1 MFSAGVKSAP
11 LTVTVLAAV
20 VLCAGVRPPAAKGEP
35 VTQGPAPA
43 SNAGSLQSGVRGQD
57 FDETVRP
64 QDDFYRYVNGRWLA
78 RTEIP
83 SDRSNY
89 SVFVM
94 LEEGAQRDLHTIAED
109 AARSGAAAG
118 TDAQKVGDFYASF
131 MDEAA
136 IERRGL
142 APLKADLARIDAL
155 TSKRDIASYFG
166 HAQRIAAIYPF
177 TYSVAI
183 DEKKSSEYVSVVS
196 QSGIGMPDRDYYLSD
211 DAQLKGVREKYRVYV
226 KELLEAANTPD
237 AAVAAQRVFA
247 LESKLAKASWSRVQ
261 NRDDEKTY
269 NRYDL
274 AALGKLTPAFD
285 WNAFLAAAQVPV
297 GKVKAVIVMQ
307 PSYFQALNGMIA
319 DVPVADWRAYFRY
332 QLLNSYAPE
341 LPAKFVK
348 LHFEFNDRT
357 VSGIEEL
364 KPRWKQALDTM
375 ENAIGDLVGKLY
387 VERHF
392 RADAKR
398 RIDQLVGNLE
408 AAFAESIDSL
418 EWMTPATKQKAH
430 EKLAQLATKIGY
442 PERWRD
448 WSRLEVRR
456 DDLIGNE
463 MRASAVVFDRGV
475 NKLGGPI
482 DKTEWDMTPQTVNA
496 YNDTSSNSI
505 EFPAAI
511 LQPPFFDVT
520 ADDAVNYGAIGAI
533 IGHEISHG
541 FDDQGRRYDGA
552 GNMNDWWAPQDSE
565 EFTRRAK
572 LLGAQY
578 SALSPIAGM
587 HINGDLTMGENI
599 ADLAGVATAYRA
611 YRLSLQGRPA
621 PVIGGFTGD
630 QRFFIGWAQCWARK
644 YREDELRKRLL
655 TDSHSP
661 GEYRTNAIL
670 ANLAEFYAAF
680 DVKAGDKMYRDPKD
694 RVRIW

>member
-1 MFSAGVKSAP
+1 MNTRFI
-11 LTVTVLAAV
+11 VTVVAVCILCACMRSPAAEKDEAVTAGLAASSSS
-20 VLCAGVRPPAAKGEP
+20 G
-35 VTQGPAPA
+35 
-43 SNAGSLQSGVRGQD
+43 GSLQSGVHDQD
-57 FDETVRP
+57 FDKAVRP

-89 SVFVM
+89 SVFIM
-94 LEEGAQRDLHTIAED
+94 LEEGAQRDLRVIVEE

-131 MDEAA
+131 MDEPAV
-136 IERRGL
+136 ERRGL
-142 APLKADLARIDAL
+142 APLTAELARINAL
-155 TSKRDIASYFG
+155 ASSRDIAGYFG
-166 HAQRIAAIYPF
+166 HAQRIGAIHPF

-183 DEKKSSEYVSVVS
+183 DVKKSTEYVSVVS
-196 QSGIGMPDRDYYLSD
+196 QSGIGMPDADYYLSD
-211 DAQLKGVREKYRVYV
+211 DVHLKDVREKYRAYV
-226 KELLEAANTPD
+226 KDLLAAANTPN
-237 AAVAAQRVFA
+237 AAAAAEQVFG
-247 LESKLAKASWSRVQ
+247 LESRLAKAYWSRVQ
-261 NRDDEKTY
+261 SRDDEKTY

-274 AALGKLTPAFD
+274 ATLGKLMPAFD
-285 WNAFLAAAQVPV
+285 WSAFLAGAQVPV
-297 GKVKAVIVMQ
+297 GKVKAVIVRQ
-307 PSYFQALNGMIA
+307 PSYFEALNGMIV
-319 DVPVADWRAYFRY
+319 DVPVADWRSYFRY
-332 QLLNSYAPE
+332 QLLNTYAPD

-357 VSGIEEL
+357 VSGIEVL
-364 KPRWKQALDTM
+364 KPRWKQGLDTV
-375 ENAIGDLVGKLY
+375 ENAIGDLVGKMY
-387 VERHF
+387 VERYF

-398 RIDQLVGNLE
+398 RADKLVGNLKV
-408 AAFAESIDSL
+408 AFSKSIDSL
-418 EWMTPATKQKAH
+418 EWMTPATKERAH
-430 EKLAQLATKIGY
+430 AKLAQMATKIGY

-463 MRASAVVFDRGV
+463 MRAAVVVFERGV

-496 YNDTSSNSI
+496 YNDSSSNQI

-511 LQPPFFDVT
+511 LQPPLFDAA

-533 IGHEISHG
+533 IGHEISHA

-552 GNMNDWWAPQDSE
+552 GNLNDWWAPQDGV
-565 EFTRRAK
+565 EFTRRVK
-572 LLGAQY
+572 LLSAQY
-578 SALSPIAGM
+578 SALSPLAGM
-587 HINGDLTMGENI
+587 HLNGDLTLGENI

-611 YRLSLQGRPA
+611 YQLSLQGKPA

-644 YREDELRKRLL
+644 YREDELRRRLL

-661 GEYRTNAIL
+661 GEYRTNAVL
-670 ANLAEFYAAF
+670 ANLAEFDAAF

>member
-1 MFSAGVKSAP
+1 MSTR
-11 LTVTVLAAV
+11 LTVTILTAI
-20 VLCAGVRPPAAKGEP
+20 VLCAGVKSPSARGEA
-35 VTQGPAPA
+35 VKEGPAPA
-43 SNAGSLQSGVRGQD
+43 TRAGSLESGVHGQG

-78 RTEIP
+78 KTEIP
-83 SDRSNY
+83 PDRSNY

-94 LEEGAQRDLHTIAED
+94 LEEGAQRDLRAIVEE
-109 AARSGAAAG
+109 AARSGASAG
-118 TDAQKVGDFYASF
+118 TEAQKVGDFYGSF
-131 MDEAA
+131 MDEPT
-136 IERRGL
+136 IEQRGL
-142 APLKADLARIDAL
+142 SPLKTELARIDAL
-155 TSKRDIASYFG
+155 ASRRDIAGYFG
-166 HAQRIAAIYPF
+166 HALRIAVPYPF
-177 TYSVAI
+177 TYSVVI

-196 QSGIGMPDRDYYLSD
+196 QSGIGMPDPDYYLSD
-211 DAQLKGVREKYRVYV
+211 EARLKDVREKYRVYV
-226 KELLEAANTPD
+226 TDLLAAANTPD
-237 AAVAAQRVFA
+237 AVEAAQRVFA
-247 LESKLAKASWSRVQ
+247 LESKLAKACWSRVQ

-274 AALGKLTPAFD
+274 AALGKLTPVFD
-285 WNAFLAAAQVPV
+285 WSAFLAGAQAPMD
-297 GKVKAVIVMQ
+297 KVKAVIVMQ
-307 PSYFQALNGMIA
+307 PSYFQALDGMIA

-332 QLLNSYAPE
+332 KLLNTYAPD
-341 LPAKFVK
+341 LPARFVK

-357 VSGIEEL
+357 ISGIEEL
-364 KPRWKQALDTM
+364 KPRWKQGLDRV
-375 ENAIGDLVGKLY
+375 ENAIGDLAGKMY
-387 VERHF
+387 AERHF
-392 RADAKR
+392 SADAKR
-398 RIDQLVGNLE
+398 RIDQLVGNLK
-408 AAFAESIDSL
+408 AAFSESIDSL

-430 EKLAQLATKIGY
+430 EKLTQLATKIGY

-448 WSRLEVRR
+448 WSVLDVRR

-463 MRASAVVFDRGV
+463 MRAATVVFERGI

-505 EFPAAI
+505 EFPAAV

-565 EFTRRAK
+565 EFTRRAR

-578 SALSPIAGM
+578 SALSPMRGM

-670 ANLAEFYAAF
+670 ANIAEFYAAF
-680 DVKAGDKMYRDPKD
+680 DVKASDKMYRDPKS